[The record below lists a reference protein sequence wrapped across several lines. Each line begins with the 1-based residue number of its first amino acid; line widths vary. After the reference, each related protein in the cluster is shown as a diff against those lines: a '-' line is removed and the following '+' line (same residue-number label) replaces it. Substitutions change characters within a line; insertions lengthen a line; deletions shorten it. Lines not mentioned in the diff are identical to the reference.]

1 MGKWDE
7 FVSERYILQDLGRWM
22 PFLIPSC
29 KLKRP
34 FAGSTIE
41 ETLHRFIK
49 KHVGALTYLP
59 TPFSGEWSSQH
70 KESVYDE
77 SRLYFTAFLGKER
90 IPILL
95 EFLAAIAKEIEEE
108 CIFVGAGQYFTQV
121 APTKKTRSLQELII
135 QT

>member
-7 FVSERYILQDLGRWM
+7 FSSERYTIQDLGRVM

-41 ETLHRFIK
+41 DILHFLIK
-49 KHVGALTYLP
+49 KHIGAYTYLP
-59 TPFSGEWSSQH
+59 IPYAGTWTDEHGETF
-70 KESVYDE
+70 YDE
-77 SRLYFTAFLGKER
+77 SREYRVAFLGKER
-90 IPILL
+90 IPLLL
-95 EFLAAIAKEIEEE
+95 EIFAALAKEIGEK
-108 CIFVGAGQYFTQV
+108 CIFVGAGQYVSTI
-121 APTKKTRSLQELII
+121 APTNATRSLQELIA

>member
-7 FVSERYILQDLGRWM
+7 FASERYIIQDLGRVM

-49 KHVGALTYLP
+49 KHVGALTYLSVP
-59 TPFSGEWSSQH
+59 YSGEWSGQH
-70 KESVYDE
+70 EESVYDE
-77 SRLYFTAFLGKER
+77 SRPYFVAFLGKER

-95 EFLAAIAKEIEEE
+95 EFLAAIAKEIKEE
-108 CIFVGAGQYFTQV
+108 CIFVGAGQYSGTV
-121 APTKKTRSLQELII
+121 APTDKTRSLYELIA